1 MIVYE
6 ETTISPVSLAR
17 LKKTL
22 FQERLGTAEWTAIN
36 SGLILPPHLEHL
48 FSDIVDRVAIVA
60 NNIRSYFHTWI
71 YTQVASYKAEDMAE
85 EAQVL
90 SVRQRIEAL
99 KLAQQGSVAS
109 RPTSFRSKTINN
121 PPVNGHGS
129 VVEHS
134 IGNEPAATPTPA
146 TGRSAT
152 PSITQK
158 PKAPP
163 PLPTRKAS
171 NQQLAP
177 ALPPRRPSVNSI
189 ESAASDTSR
198 STVSTSTGRSAAGRS
213 SSSSESENVRTV
225 RAPRYDE
232 AELPALPPRRE
243 DAKCPKMPPRPKPT
257 TTPSRGSLPPPLP
270 SIREP
275 PSLPCARPALPI
287 RRASSNI
294 NLKNGDSEIRPP
306 LPSRHGQGQSPSAE
320 GETKPARKLPPPLPS
335 GSALGKLQQSGFGG
349 LNKAAA
355 SEPMNGAPPP
365 IPIAS
370 RPDLSKLLATKPRV
384 QPNTT
389 ATNSTGMC
397 LKCRDFSGPDSHA
410 ARFPRETLPTHDLAW
425 LARELTAPFPSP
437 TDKARAL
444 FTWCHHNICYDTD
457 AFFNNCVRPSTPA
470 STLASGL
477 AVCEGY
483 AGLFAV
489 LATHA
494 GLEAVVV
501 GGHGKGYGYH
511 PLGPGESIPP
521 YSAGHAWNAVRI
533 DNGQWKLIDV
543 CWGAGVVQGPGQPYK
558 KLFNPAMFT
567 MTNEEFGV
575 KHYPEKAE
583 YAFRDGLPRMSWEE
597 YITMDPQAA
606 FGIEQPRTFSDLD
619 KQFINPRSFLP
630 AVKQISV
637 YQPGPLRFQFSLIC
651 EHFTLE
657 GHGKTK
663 PSVFLLLTHGIDGR
677 KDEFVPF
684 THVRGNGSGGDFWYI
699 DVHDPRALGAPGQR
713 LPIAFV
719 TEFGDLK
726 DTGGVK
732 MSVSEYRQQAGR
744 IRMAFAFVAEWDL
757 VA

>member
-1 MIVYE
+1 
-6 ETTISPVSLAR
+6 
-17 LKKTL
+17 
-22 FQERLGTAEWTAIN
+22 
-36 SGLILPPHLEHL
+36 
-48 FSDIVDRVAIVA
+48 
-60 NNIRSYFHTWI
+60 
-71 YTQVASYKAEDMAE
+71 MAE
-85 EAQVL
+85 EAPVL
-90 SVRQRIEAL
+90 SIQQRIAAL
-99 KLAQQGSVAS
+99 QGGSQQTPFAA
-109 RPTSFRSKTINN
+109 RPLFRAKTTNN

-129 VVEHS
+129 VIERSV
-134 IGNEPAATPTPA
+134 IGNEPAPA
-146 TGRSAT
+146 AR

-198 STVSTSTGRSAAGRS
+198 STISTSSGRPAPGRS
-213 SSSSESENVRTV
+213 SSSRESENVRTV

-243 DAKCPKMPPRPKPT
+243 DAKSPKAPPRPKPT
-257 TTPSRGSLPPPLP
+257 TTQSRGSLPPPLP

-275 PSLPCARPALPI
+275 LSLPSARPALPI

-294 NLKNGDSEIRPP
+294 NLKN
-306 LPSRHGQGQSPSAE
+306 GQGQSPSAE
-320 GETKPARKLPPPLPS
+320 GETKPARKLPPPPPS

-349 LNKAAA
+349 LNRTTP
-355 SEPMNGAPPP
+355 SETLNGAPPP

-389 ATNSTGMC
+389 TPASTAMC

-457 AFFNNCVRPSTPA
+457 AFFNNCVKPSTPA

-543 CWGAGVVQGPGQPYK
+543 CWGAGVVQGPGQPYW
-558 KLFNPAMFT
+558 KLFNPTMFT
-567 MTNEEFGV
+567 MTNEEFSV

-583 YAFRDGLPRMSWEE
+583 YAFRDGRPRMTWEE
-597 YITMDPQAA
+597 YITMDPEVP
-606 FGIEQPRTFSDLD
+606 FGIEQPRVFGDLNRF
-619 KQFINPRSFLP
+619 FINERGFLP
-630 AVKQISV
+630 ALKQISV

-657 GHGKTK
+657 GHGKVM
-663 PSVFLLLTHGIDGR
+663 PSVFLLWTHGLDGR
-677 KDEFVPF
+677 KDELIPF
-684 THVRGNGSGGDFWYI
+684 THVRGSGPEFWYI
-699 DVHDPRALGAPGQR
+699 DVEDPRTLGAPGTDLR
-713 LPIAFV
+713 IAVV
-719 TEFGDLK
+719 TEFGDRK
-726 DTGGVK
+726 DTQGLTVEEFK
-732 MSVSEYRQQAGR
+732 SQQGR
-744 IRMAFAFVAEWDL
+744 IRMAFSFLAEWAL
-757 VA
+757 V

>member
-1 MIVYE
+1 
-6 ETTISPVSLAR
+6 
-17 LKKTL
+17 
-22 FQERLGTAEWTAIN
+22 
-36 SGLILPPHLEHL
+36 
-48 FSDIVDRVAIVA
+48 
-60 NNIRSYFHTWI
+60 
-71 YTQVASYKAEDMAE
+71 MAE
-85 EAQVL
+85 ENQVL
-90 SVRQRIEAL
+90 STLSIQQRIAAL
-99 KLAQQGSVAS
+99 KQAS
-109 RPTSFRSKTINN
+109 QPTPLIRNKTINN

-129 VVEHS
+129 AVEPS
-134 IGNEPAATPTPA
+134 AIGNEPAAAPTPA
-146 TGRSAT
+146 PR

-158 PKAPP
+158 AKAPP

-198 STVSTSTGRSAAGRS
+198 STVSTSAGRSAAGRS

-232 AELPALPPRRE
+232 AELPVLPPRRE
-243 DAKCPKMPPRPKPT
+243 DAKSPKAPPRPKPT

-275 PSLPCARPALPI
+275 PSLPSARPALPI

-294 NLKNGDSEIRPP
+294 NLKNGAPP
-306 LPSRHGQGQSPSAE
+306 RLPSRDGQGQSPSAE
-320 GETKPARKLPPPLPS
+320 GEIKPARKLPPPPPS
-335 GSALGKLQQSGFGG
+335 SSALGKLQQSGFGG
-349 LNKAAA
+349 LNKTAP
-355 SEPMNGAPPP
+355 SETLNGAPPP

-370 RPDLSKLLATKPRV
+370 RPEKPDLSKLLATKPRV

-389 ATNSTGMC
+389 PTASTAMC

-457 AFFNNCVRPSTPA
+457 AFFNNCVKPSTPA

-483 AGLFAV
+483 AGLFAA
-489 LATHA
+489 LAAHA
-494 GLEAVVV
+494 GLEAIVI
-501 GGHGKGYGYH
+501 GGHGKGYGYQ

-543 CWGAGVVQGPGQPYK
+543 CWGAGVVQGPGQPYQ
-558 KLFNPAMFT
+558 KLFNPTLFT
-567 MTNEEFGV
+567 MTNAEFSI
-575 KHYPEKAE
+575 KHYPGANEHH
-583 YAFRDGLPRMSWEE
+583 FRDDGRPGMTWEE
-597 YITMDPQAA
+597 YITMDPQVP
-606 FGIEQPRTFSDLD
+606 FGIEQPRTFSDI
-619 KQFINPRSFLP
+619 QRFFINPMSFLP

-637 YQPGPLRFQFSLIC
+637 SQPGPLRFQFSLIC

-657 GHGKTK
+657 GHGKVK
-663 PSVFLLLTHGIDGR
+663 PSVFVLLTQDKPI
-677 KDEFVPF
+677 PF
-684 THVRGNGSGGDFWYI
+684 THVRGNGPGGGGDFWYI
-699 DVHDPRALGAPGQR
+699 DLQDPRTLGAPGQNNSVT
-713 LPIAFV
+713 IAV
-719 TEFGDLK
+719 LTEFGDLK

-732 MSVSEYRQQAGR
+732 IDIEEYKANVGR
-744 IRMAFAFVAEWDL
+744 VRMAFAFIAAWDTC
-757 VA
+757 

>member
-1 MIVYE
+1 
-6 ETTISPVSLAR
+6 
-17 LKKTL
+17 
-22 FQERLGTAEWTAIN
+22 
-36 SGLILPPHLEHL
+36 
-48 FSDIVDRVAIVA
+48 
-60 NNIRSYFHTWI
+60 
-71 YTQVASYKAEDMAE
+71 MAE
-85 EAQVL
+85 ETQVEHL
-90 SVRQRIEAL
+90 TIQQRIAAL
-99 KLAQQGSVAS
+99 KLQSQ
-109 RPTSFRSKTINN
+109 PTPFIRAKTINN

-129 VVEHS
+129 VVERS
-134 IGNEPAATPTPA
+134 IGNEPAAVPTRP
-146 TGRSAT
+146 
-152 PSITQK
+152 QK

-198 STVSTSTGRSAAGRS
+198 STVSTSSGRPAAGRS
-213 SSSSESENVRTV
+213 SSSSESENIRTV

-232 AELPALPPRRE
+232 ADLPVLPPRRE
-243 DAKCPKMPPRPKPT
+243 EVKSPKAPPRPKPT
-257 TTPSRGSLPPPLP
+257 TPSRGNLPPPLP

-275 PSLPCARPALPI
+275 PSLPSARPALPI

-294 NLKNGDSEIRPP
+294 NLKNGDPP
-306 LPSRHGQGQSPSAE
+306 PRLPSRDGQGQSPGAQD
-320 GETKPARKLPPPLPS
+320 ETKPARKLPPPPPS

-349 LNKAAA
+349 LNKTAP
-355 SEPMNGAPPP
+355 SETLNGAPPP

-370 RPDLSKLLATKPRV
+370 RPEKPDLSKLLATKPRV

-389 ATNSTGMC
+389 PTNSTAMC

-494 GLEAVVV
+494 GLEAVVI
-501 GGHGKGYGYH
+501 GGHGKGYGYR

-543 CWGAGVVQGPGQPYK
+543 CWGAGVVQGPGQPYR
-558 KLFNPAMFT
+558 KLFNPTMFT
-567 MTNEEFGV
+567 MTNEEFSV
-575 KHYPEKAE
+575 KHYPENAH
-583 YAFRDGLPRMSWEE
+583 YAFRDGRPRMSWEE
-597 YITMDPQAA
+597 YITMDPQAP
-606 FGIEQPRTFSDLD
+606 FGIEQPRTFSDLE
-619 KQFINPRSFLP
+619 KQFLNPRSFLP

-657 GHGKTK
+657 GHGKVK
-663 PSVFLLLTHGIDGR
+663 PSVFLLLTHGVDGR

-684 THVRGNGSGGDFWYI
+684 THVRGNGSGGAFWYI
-699 DVHDPRALGAPGQR
+699 DVQDPRTLGAPGQR
-713 LPIAFV
+713 LPVAFI

-726 DTGGVK
+726 DVNGVK
-732 MSVSEYRQQAGR
+732 ISVEQYRQQAGR
-744 IRMAFAFVAEWDL
+744 IRMAFAFVAEWEL
-757 VA
+757 GS